1 MAPGH
6 DSILGKFTPGDN
18 ILKTANPNLFF
29 RMDEQH
35 ADGKE
40 DNFLQTAV
48 AGTSPHTNSRSE
60 RIAFVIGS
68 GEKGQTYLYWSDD
81 QLFQLPVSYWTRLGW
96 VNSPGYRDGFANFDR
111 PIIPRCLECHA
122 SYFEALP
129 PPSNKYSTSGFSL
142 GIGCEKCHGPGREHV
157 QRETAKPAASPA
169 MAILNPSAVLTRS
182 SNGSLRVVPRWT
194 RPAFASLVL
203 LSSRRTV
210 GRVHAP
216 SAA

>member
-1 MAPGH
+1 
-6 DSILGKFTPGDN
+6 
-18 ILKTANPNLFF
+18 
-29 RMDEQH
+29 MDEQH

-40 DNFLQTAV
+40 DTFLQTAV
-48 AGTSPHTNSRSE
+48 AGTPPHTNSRSE

-81 QLFQLPVSYWTRLGW
+81 QLFQLPVSYWAKLGW

-129 PPSNKYSTSGFSL
+129 PPSNKYSTTGFSL

-157 QRETAKPAASPA
+157 QRETSKTRGACCGSG
-169 MAILNPSAVLTRS
+169 NTESGAVLTRS
-182 SNGSLRVVPRWT
+182 PNGSLRVVSRRTW
-194 RPAFASLVL
+194 PAFASLVL
-203 LSSRRTV
+203 LSSRRTA
-210 GRVHAP
+210 GRVLAS